1 MRTAPW
7 LNPVFIVLCWAGVV
21 LAAWQTPAA
30 SYYDLMRSDKY
41 VDGTTVLTAL
51 LLYGFFALGSFLASA
66 SARRGTARAEVQAG
80 RLAFLLWRPV
90 RQFVGLAWL
99 GCLAA
104 YLLAFA
110 PTLKAETLLRL
121 LRGDTFLEKMGNSI
135 AGVTT
140 ATQFGVF
147 VAVWCALVLFSG
159 AELSRRGRRRVWFML
174 ASVALLSVYRG
185 VLWHERL
192 AFIEIAVPVAVI
204 WSAYRLRNPLVLTLA
219 PLLAVLAAI
228 LLFGLFEYFRS
239 WSYYRE
245 GQGNLLL
252 FASQRLLSY
261 YYSSVNNFGMALQH
275 IEPLWQPLWTL
286 DFVYKFPVPGNPLVS
301 VRGEAYT
308 LLFQTAL
315 ELHTHPEF
323 NLYSGPGLAYLDFG
337 IAGGAMVM
345 AGFGF
350 LSGRLFN
357 AFRRQSLHGM
367 LAYPVWMVGMID
379 LGRILYWPSS
389 RAFPVWLCI
398 LVMLVLYRRF
408 QAGPR
413 SSASK
418 VSALVAQ
425 R

>member
-1 MRTAPW
+1 MVAPW
-7 LNPVFIVLCWAGVV
+7 LNPVFIVMCWAGVV

-30 SYYDLMRSDKY
+30 SYFELMRSSKY
-41 VDGTTVLTAL
+41 VEGGTVLAAL

-66 SARRGTARAEVQAG
+66 SARRRAPAG
-80 RLAFLLWRPV
+80 QVHAARLAFLVSRPV
-90 RQFVGLAWL
+90 RQFVSLAWL

-104 YLLAFA
+104 YALAFA
-110 PTLKAETLLRL
+110 PTLTLETALRL
-121 LRGDTFLEKMGNSI
+121 LRGDAFLTKMGNSI
-135 AGVTT
+135 PGVTT

-147 VAVWCALVLFSG
+147 VAVWCGLVLFSG
-159 AELSRRGRRRVWFML
+159 LELPRRRRRRVWAML
-174 ASVALLSVYRG
+174 ASVVVLSAYRG

-192 AFIEIAVPVAVI
+192 AFIEILVPVAVI
-204 WSAYRLRNPLVLTLA
+204 WSAYRVRNRLVLTLA
-219 PLLAVLAAI
+219 PLVAVAAAI
-228 LLFGLFEYFRS
+228 ALFGLFEYFRS

-245 GQGNLLL
+245 DQGNLVL
-252 FASQRLLSY
+252 FATQRLLSY
-261 YYSSVNNFGMALQH
+261 YYSSINNFGMALQH

-301 VRGEAYT
+301 ARGEAYT

-337 IAGGAMVM
+337 LMGGAAVM

-357 AFRRQSLHGM
+357 AFHRRALHGL

-379 LGRILYWPSS
+379 FGRILYWPSS
-389 RAFPVWLCI
+389 RAFPIWLC
-398 LVMLVLYRRF
+398 VLGVLALYNRHQAARR
-408 QAGPR
+408 ARPTGKIT
-413 SSASK
+413 A
-418 VSALVAQ
+418 
-425 R
+425 

>member
-7 LNPVFIVLCWAGVV
+7 LNPVVIVLCWAAVV
-21 LAAWQTPAA
+21 LAAWQTPAS
-30 SYYDLMRSDKY
+30 SYYDLMRSNKY
-41 VDGTTVLTAL
+41 VDAATVLTAL
-51 LLYGFFALGSFLASA
+51 LLYGFFALGSFLARA
-66 SARRGTARAEVQAG
+66 SAGRRGATAQMQAA

-90 RQFVGLAWL
+90 RQFVLLAWL

-159 AELSRRGRRRVWFML
+159 LELPRRSRRRVWLML
-174 ASVALLSVYRG
+174 GSVALLSAYRG

-192 AFIEIAVPVAVI
+192 AFIEIVVPVAVI
-204 WSAYRLRNPLVLTLA
+204 WSAYRVRSRLVLVLA
-219 PLLAVLAAI
+219 PLAAVLAAI
-228 LLFGLFEYFRS
+228 ALFGLFEYFRS
-239 WSYYRE
+239 WAYYRE
-245 GQGNLLL
+245 GQGNILL
-252 FASQRLLSY
+252 FATQRLLSY
-261 YYSSVNNFGMALQH
+261 YYSSINNFGMALQH

-286 DFVYKFPVPGNPLVS
+286 DFVYKFPVPGNPLAS

-337 IAGGAMVM
+337 IAGGCVVM

-357 AFRRQSLHGM
+357 AFQRGTLHGL

-379 LGRILYWPSS
+379 LGRILYWSSS
-389 RAFPVWLCI
+389 RAFPIWLCI
-398 LVMLVLYRRF
+398 LVMLALYHRF
-408 QAGPR
+408 QAVRRVTPAEGAP
-413 SSASK
+413 A
-418 VSALVAQ
+418 
-425 R
+425 